1 MKAILIDD
9 MPQALQ
15 VLRADIADVA
25 PEMEIIGTADSVVSG
40 AKLLMKEQP
49 DLLFLDI
56 QLGDGTGFDILEIL
70 PAINFKI
77 IFTTASDEYALRAF
91 RFAAVDY
98 LLKPID
104 LDELKSAIE
113 RAKSQLTT
121 TTSERLDVL
130 KDTFRKP
137 DELPTRMCLHTQ
149 DKIEVVDIQ
158 DVVRCESSDNYTIFY
173 FENGKKLM
181 VTRTLKTFEKQ
192 LEKHQF
198 FRSHQSHLVN
208 LQYLQSFVRTEG
220 GYLLLKNGH
229 QVPVSVRKRA
239 ELMGI
244 LEGL

>member
-15 VLRADIADVA
+15 VLRSDIVDVA
-25 PEMEIIGTADSVVSG
+25 PDMDIIGTADSVVSG
-40 AKLLMKEQP
+40 VKLLMKEQP

-70 PAINFKI
+70 PEINFKI

-104 LDELKSAIE
+104 LEELKSAIE
-113 RAKSQLTT
+113 RAKNQLE

-158 DVVRCESSDNYTIFY
+158 HVVRCESSDNYTIFY

-220 GYLLLKNGH
+220 GYLLLKNGD
-229 QVPVSVRKRA
+229 QVPVSVRKRT

>member
-15 VLRADIADVA
+15 VLRADIEDVA
-25 PEMEIIGTADSVVSG
+25 PDVEILDTADSVVSG
-40 AKLLMKEQP
+40 AKLLLKAQP
-49 DLLFLDI
+49 DLVFLDI
-56 QLGDGTGFDILEIL
+56 QLGDGTGFDILELL
-70 PAINFKI
+70 PEINFKI

-113 RAKSQLTT
+113 RAQSQLE

-239 ELMGI
+239 ELMEI

>member
-15 VLRADIADVA
+15 VLSADLAEIA
-25 PEMEIIGTADSVVSG
+25 PEIEIIGTANSVVSG

-49 DLLFLDI
+49 DLVFLDI

-70 PAINFKI
+70 PDIQFKI

-104 LDELKSAIE
+104 LDELKDAIQ
-113 RAKSQLTT
+113 RAQSQLHA
-121 TTSERLDVL
+121 SAERLEVL
-130 KDTFRKP
+130 KDTFHKP

-149 DKIEVVDIQ
+149 DKIEIVDIQ
-158 DVVRCESSDNYTIFY
+158 DIIRCQASDNYTIFY
-173 FENGKKLM
+173 FQNGKKLM
-181 VTRTLKTFEKQ
+181 VTQTLKTFEKQ
-192 LEKHQF
+192 LKNHLF

-208 LQYLQSFVRTEG
+208 LQHVESFVRTEG
-220 GYLLLKNGH
+220 GYLLLKNGD
-229 QVPVSVRKRA
+229 QAPVSVRKRT
-239 ELMGI
+239 ELI
-244 LEGL
+244 QRLENL

>member
-15 VLRADIADVA
+15 VLRADIEDIA
-25 PEMEIIGTADSVVSG
+25 PEIEIIGTADSVVSG

-70 PAINFKI
+70 PDINFKI

-104 LDELKSAIE
+104 LDELKSAIQ
-113 RAKSQLTT
+113 RAQSQLETS
-121 TTSERLDVL
+121 SERLDVL
-130 KDTFRKP
+130 KETFRKP
-137 DELPTRMCLHTQ
+137 DELPNRMCLHTQ
-149 DKIEVVDIQ
+149 EKIEVVDIQ

-173 FENGKKLM
+173 FENGQKLM
-181 VTRTLKTFEKQ
+181 VTRTLKNFEKQ

-208 LQYLQSFVRTEG
+208 LKYLQSFVRTEG
-220 GYLLLKNGH
+220 GYLLLKNGD

-244 LEGL
+244 LEGM

>member
-15 VLRADIADVA
+15 VLQADIKEIA
-25 PEMEIIGTADSVVSG
+25 PDLDIIGTANSVVSG
-40 AKLLMKEQP
+40 TKLLMKEKP
-49 DLLFLDI
+49 DLVFLDI

-70 PAINFKI
+70 PDINFKI

-104 LDELKSAIE
+104 LDELKSAIG
-113 RAKSQLTT
+113 RAQNQLGETA
-121 TTSERLDVL
+121 ERLEVL
-130 KDTFRKP
+130 KETFRKP

-158 DVVRCESSDNYTIFY
+158 DIIRCESSDNYTIFY

-181 VTRTLKTFEKQ
+181 VTHTLKTFEKQ
-192 LEKHQF
+192 LAKHQF

-220 GYLLLKNGH
+220 GYLLLKNGS
-229 QVPVSVRKRA
+229 QVPVSVRKRT

-244 LEGL
+244 LEDM

>member
-15 VLRADIADVA
+15 VLQADIKEIA
-25 PEMEIIGTADSVVSG
+25 PDLDIIGTANSVVSG
-40 AKLLMKEQP
+40 TKLLMKEKP
-49 DLLFLDI
+49 DLVFLDI

-70 PAINFKI
+70 PDINFKI

-104 LDELKSAIE
+104 LDELKSAIG
-113 RAKSQLTT
+113 RAQNQLGETA
-121 TTSERLDVL
+121 ERLEVL
-130 KDTFRKP
+130 KETFRKP

-158 DVVRCESSDNYTIFY
+158 DIIRCESSDNYTIFY

-192 LEKHQF
+192 LAKHQF

-220 GYLLLKNGH
+220 GYLLLKNGS
-229 QVPVSVRKRA
+229 QVPVSVRKRT

-244 LEGL
+244 LEDM

>member
-15 VLRADIADVA
+15 VLQADIEDIA
-25 PEMEIIGTADSVVSG
+25 PEVEIIGTADSVVSG
-40 AKLLMKEQP
+40 AKLLMKMKP
-49 DLLFLDI
+49 DVLFLDI

-70 PAINFKI
+70 PEINFKI

-104 LDELKSAIE
+104 LDELKSAID
-113 RAKSQLTT
+113 RAKLQLG
-121 TTSERLDVL
+121 TTSEHLEVL

-149 DKIEVVDIQ
+149 EKIEVVDIQ

-173 FENGKKLM
+173 FENGQKLM

-220 GYLLLKNGH
+220 GYLLLKNGD
-229 QVPVSVRKRA
+229 QIPVSVRKRT

>member
-25 PEMEIIGTADSVVSG
+25 PEIEIIGTADSVVSG
-40 AKLLMKEQP
+40 VKLLMKESP

-70 PAINFKI
+70 PEINFKI

-104 LDELKSAIE
+104 LDELKNAIA
-113 RAKSQLTT
+113 RAQTQLGTT
-121 TTSERLDVL
+121 TERLDVL

-158 DVVRCESSDNYTIFY
+158 YVVRCESSDNYTIFY
-173 FENGKKLM
+173 FESGQKLM

-192 LEKHQF
+192 LSKHQF

-220 GYLLLKNGH
+220 GYLLLKNGD
-229 QVPVSVRKRA
+229 QVPVSVRKRT

-244 LEGL
+244 LEGM

>member
-15 VLRADIADVA
+15 VLRADIEDVA
-25 PEMEIIGTADSVVSG
+25 PDVEILGTADSVVSG
-40 AKLLMKEQP
+40 AKLLRKAQP
-49 DLLFLDI
+49 DLVFLDI

-70 PAINFKI
+70 PEINFKI

-113 RAKSQLTT
+113 RAQSQLE

-158 DVVRCESSDNYTIFY
+158 DVVRCESSDNYTVFY

-229 QVPVSVRKRA
+229 QVPVSVRKRS

>member
-15 VLRADIADVA
+15 VLRADIEDVA
-25 PEMEIIGTADSVVSG
+25 PDLDIIGTADSVVSG
-40 AKLLMKEQP
+40 VKLLLKEQP

-70 PAINFKI
+70 PDINFKI

-104 LDELKSAIE
+104 IDELKSAIE
-113 RAKSQLTT
+113 RAQSQLE

-149 DKIEVVDIQ
+149 EKIEVVDIQ

-173 FENGKKLM
+173 FESGKKLM

-192 LEKHQF
+192 LDKHQF

-220 GYLLLKNGH
+220 GYLLMKNGD
-229 QVPVSVRKRA
+229 QVPVSVRKRT
-239 ELMGI
+239 ELMEI
-244 LEGL
+244 LGGL

>member
-15 VLRADIADVA
+15 VLRADIEDIA
-25 PEMEIIGTADSVVSG
+25 PEIEIIGTADSVVSG

-70 PAINFKI
+70 PDINFKI

-104 LDELKSAIE
+104 LDELKSAIQ
-113 RAKSQLTT
+113 RAQSQLE

-130 KDTFRKP
+130 KETFRKP
-137 DELPTRMCLHTQ
+137 DELPNRMCLHTQ
-149 DKIEVVDIQ
+149 EKIEVVDIQ

-173 FENGKKLM
+173 FENGQKLM
-181 VTRTLKTFEKQ
+181 VTRTLKNFEKQ

-208 LQYLQSFVRTEG
+208 LKYLQSFVRTEG
-220 GYLLLKNGH
+220 GYLLLKNGD

-244 LEGL
+244 LEGM

>member
-1 MKAILIDD
+1 MKAIIIDD
-9 MPQALQ
+9 MPQAVQ
-15 VLRADIADVA
+15 VLKADIEDVA
-25 PEMEIIGTADSVVSG
+25 AEIDIIGTADSVVSG
-40 AKLLMKEQP
+40 IKLLKSMQP

-70 PAINFKI
+70 GDIPFKI

-104 LDELKSAIE
+104 LDELKNAIE
-113 RAKSQLTT
+113 RAKNQLG

-137 DELPTRMCLHTQ
+137 DELPSRMCLHTQ
-149 DKIEVVDIQ
+149 DKIEVIDIQ
-158 DVVRCESSDNYTIFY
+158 NIIRCEASDNYTIFY
-173 FENGKKLM
+173 FVDGKKLM

-192 LEKHQF
+192 LAKHRF

-208 LQYLQSFVRTEG
+208 LQQVASFVRTEG
-220 GYLLLKNGH
+220 GYLLLKNGD
-229 QVPVSVRKRA
+229 QVPVSVRKRS
-239 ELMGI
+239 EMMGI
-244 LEGL
+244 LEEL

>member
-15 VLRADIADVA
+15 VLRADIEDIA
-25 PEMEIIGTADSVVSG
+25 PEIEIIGTADSVVSG

-70 PAINFKI
+70 PEINFKI

-104 LDELKSAIE
+104 LDELKSAIQ
-113 RAKSQLTT
+113 RAQSQLE

-130 KDTFRKP
+130 KETFRKP
-137 DELPTRMCLHTQ
+137 DELPNRMCLHTQ
-149 DKIEVVDIQ
+149 EKIEVVDIQ

-173 FENGKKLM
+173 FENGQKLM
-181 VTRTLKTFEKQ
+181 VTRTLKNFEKQ

-198 FRSHQSHLVN
+198 FRSHQSHLIN
-208 LQYLQSFVRTEG
+208 LKYLQSFVRTEG
-220 GYLLLKNGH
+220 GYLLLKNGD

-239 ELMGI
+239 ELMEI
-244 LEGL
+244 LEGM